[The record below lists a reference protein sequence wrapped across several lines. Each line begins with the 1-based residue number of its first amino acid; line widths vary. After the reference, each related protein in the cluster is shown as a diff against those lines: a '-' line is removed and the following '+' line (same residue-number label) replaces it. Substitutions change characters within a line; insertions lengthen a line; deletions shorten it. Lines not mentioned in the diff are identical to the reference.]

1 MKALMLVGLMAVSM
15 VSYAYDADEGQDTV
29 MVCTNDGQGCRVIIV
44 YPM

>member
-1 MKALMLVGLMAVSM
+1 MKALMLVGLMVVSM
-15 VSYAYDADEGQDTV
+15 MSHAHEEEDTV

>member
-1 MKALMLVGLMAVSM
+1 MKALMLVGLMVVSM
-15 VSYAYDADEGQDTV
+15 MSHAYEEEDTV

>member
-1 MKALMLVGLMAVSM
+1 MKALMLAGLMLVSM
-15 VSYAYDADEGQDTV
+15 MSHAYSEGEEEETV

>member
-1 MKALMLVGLMAVSM
+1 MKALMLVGLMMVSM
-15 VSYAYDADEGQDTV
+15 VLHAYDVDEDQDTV

>member
-1 MKALMLVGLMAVSM
+1 MKALMLAGLMVMSM
-15 VSYAYDADEGQDTV
+15 VSHAYSDGEEETV